1 MEHWRGA
8 SSTADVDTLAVSDNH
23 AGGGFEGQ
31 QTSPQSDA
39 SNVASDDSSSPPAL
53 AQVASGAAAS
63 GAGGTGAPVT
73 PLRQIGDVSGGS
85 AMPVNGSGSYMLY
98 VGDSGAF
105 DETPSS
111 SGGSSTPDAGSTGS
125 DPGAGS
131 SAPTG
136 ASAPAGNTLSASPD
150 STSSIIPTEAGL
162 GIYLPG
168 SPSAVATF
176 ATWLGAAPQ
185 YALGYFSDTSWSN
198 FVSEGEWLIG
208 QWSSQ
213 LPSQAMIWGMPLN
226 MADGTSTLAEVAA
239 GQFNSD
245 YLQIAQALVAD
256 GEANSFIRLGW
267 EFNGGWYPWS
277 PGATGAATFI
287 AAFQDVVNVLR
298 SVPGENFKIVWNP
311 NNGQGQVNPA
321 KCYPG
326 NAYVDY
332 IAEDVYDQYW
342 GPNNTPVTSD
352 TTRWSDIESQ
362 SFGLNWFVSF
372 AASEGK
378 PIGLGEWGVVTR
390 TDGFGGGD
398 DPYFVQQ
405 MAAFIKTNN
414 VAFADYWDGGSG
426 GFDSSLADHPLSQAA
441 FLAAFGGSTLS
452 TGSLAQPKLNTST
465 SLSLGNARVGGTLS
479 QALSISNSAS
489 PPAESLDVSLGG
501 TTGSATS
508 SGSISLLG
516 AGATNSSSIVVGLGT
531 TAAGALSGTVTLGY
545 LSDGS
550 GTDGSG
556 TTSLGTS
563 KLTLSGT
570 VYREATA
577 SASVSSTP
585 LVFHVGG
592 SGSVALTVT
601 NTAANDGYS
610 EDLIA
615 TVGTVTGVT
624 ASGATGDIV
633 AQGASS
639 AITATVSTASA
650 GTISGSVKLNLQSD
664 GTGIDGFGAIAD
676 GTATVAINATV
687 DNYAVAAFEKVSGTG
702 TLSQSG
708 TSYTLSLG
716 SVTLGASPVTVG
728 LGVLNNVTGPADLLS
743 GSFATS
749 SSSAFSLSGLGAF
762 SNLAAGQA
770 DTSPSVTLATN
781 TAGTF
786 SEIITL
792 TSTGSNS
799 SGYAGALTAETLVI
813 TGTITSSS
821 GSAAWTGP
829 GGANRSGSFNTAA
842 DWSPASVPSS
852 KTTVTIGNSGTYTL
866 TSSQS
871 NAVAAL
877 TLSDSAATL
886 AVTGGTFDVLASST
900 NAGQITVADAASLEL
915 AGTMTDF
922 GRDRAQFDRRCDRSR
937 RQRQRNAQGRGPAQS
952 FQFDGQRDREQQ
964 RGRDAHQFIDHR
976 RRGHDRRRES
986 HPRQLERR
994 RDRCHRQYSG
1004 AHACRFRRHHQFR
1017 AHRGDRQ
1024 RRSHHRRGTRQQRH
1038 ARSDQGRIQSVVI
1051 GDGNRVRGD
1060 RRRNAHFGGL
1070 RVGDPGRG
1078 VWCGGHRHAR
1088 SGARPELRRHGRRPH
1103 NRRRHRPHEF
1113 PVRGRSESQQ
1123 GHRHHAERQNHRRGG
1138 DRQGQYAHGHHRS
1151 AEPGRHR
1158 LFEQRQR
1165 LHLDERQFR
1174 QRPRRHVA
1182 GAGRGPLTR
1191 QGTRAGSSGERK
1203 ISI

>member
-1 MEHWRGA
+1 MESRWGA
-8 SSTADVDTLAVSDNH
+8 TWSADVDTLAVSNNH
-23 AGGGFEGQ
+23 ADGGFEGQ

-39 SNVASDDSSSPPAL
+39 SNVASDDSSSPSAL
-53 AQVASGAAAS
+53 AQVASGDAAS
-63 GAGGTGAPVT
+63 GAGGTGAPVA
-73 PLRQIGDVSGGS
+73 PLLQIGDASAGS
-85 AMPVNGSGSYMLY
+85 TLPVNGSGSYTLY

-105 DETPSS
+105 DETPSG
-111 SGGSSTPDAGSTGS
+111 SGGSSTVDGGSTGS

-131 SAPTG
+131 SSPTG
-136 ASAPAGNTLSASPD
+136 ASTPAGNTPSASPD

-162 GIYLPG
+162 GIYVPG
-168 SPSAVATF
+168 TPSAIATF
-176 ATWLGAAPQ
+176 ASWLGAAPE

-239 GQFNSD
+239 GDFNSY
-245 YLQIAQALVAD
+245 YLQIAQTLVAD

-298 SVPGENFKIVWNP
+298 SVPGENFQIVWNP
-311 NNGQGQVNPA
+311 NVGEGQVSPA

-332 IAEDVYDQYW
+332 IAEDVYDQFW
-342 GPNNTPVTSD
+342 GPNNTPITSD

-362 SFGLNWFVSF
+362 SFGLNWLVSF

-378 PIGLGEWGVVTR
+378 PIGLGEWGIVTR
-390 TDGFGGGD
+390 SDGFGGGD
-398 DPYFVQQ
+398 DPYFIQQ

-414 VAFADYWDGGSG
+414 VAFADYWDGGST
-426 GFDSSLADHPLSQAA
+426 GFDSTLADHPLSEAA

-452 TGSLAQPKLNTST
+452 TGSLAQPELNTST

-479 QALSISNSAS
+479 QAVSISNGAS
-489 PPAESLDVSLGG
+489 PPADRSTFRSAERPAAPHQRVRSRCWARARRIRAASWW
-501 TTGSATS
+501 GSAPPRPGRSRVRSRLIISRTAPARTGAVRPASGPAS
-508 SGSISLLG
+508 SRS
-516 AGATNSSSIVVGLGT
+516 
-531 TAAGALSGTVTLGY
+531 AARPM
-545 LSDGS
+545 
-550 GTDGSG
+550 
-556 TTSLGTS
+556 
-563 KLTLSGT
+563 
-570 VYREATA
+570 REATA
-577 SASVSSTP
+577 SASAPSTP

-592 SGSVALTVT
+592 SGSVTLTVT

-615 TVGTVTGVT
+615 TAGTATGVT

-650 GTISGSVKLNLQSD
+650 GTVSGSVTLNLQSD

-716 SVTLGASPVTVG
+716 SFTLGASPITVG

-749 SSSAFSLSGLGAF
+749 SSSAFSLSGFGAF
-762 SNLAAGQA
+762 SNIAAGQA
-770 DTSPSVTLATN
+770 DTSPSVTFATN

-829 GGANRSGSFNTAA
+829 SSGNRSGSFNTAA

-886 AVTGGTFDVLASST
+886 AITGGTFDILASST
-900 NAGQITVADAASLEL
+900 NAGQITVSNAAALEL

-922 GRDRAQFDRRCDRSR
+922 GHDRAQLDRQRDRSH
-937 RQRQRNAQGRGPAQS
+937 RQRQRNAQGRGPARS
-952 FQFDGQRDREQQ
+952 FQFDGQRDREQR

-994 RDRCHRQYSG
+994 RDRRHRQHGG

-1017 AHRGDRQ
+1017 PHRGDRQ
-1024 RRSHHRRGTRQQRH
+1024 RRSHHRRSAHQQRH

-1060 RRRNAHFGGL
+1060 RRRNAQFGGL
-1070 RVGDPGRG
+1070 RR
-1078 VWCGGHRHAR
+1078 
-1088 SGARPELRRHGRRPH
+1088 RRP
-1103 NRRRHRPHEF
+1103 RP
-1113 PVRGRSESQQ
+1113 
-1123 GHRHHAERQNHRRGG
+1123 
-1138 DRQGQYAHGHHRS
+1138 
-1151 AEPGRHR
+1151 
-1158 LFEQRQR
+1158 
-1165 LHLDERQFR
+1165 
-1174 QRPRRHVA
+1174 
-1182 GAGRGPLTR
+1182 
-1191 QGTRAGSSGERK
+1191 
-1203 ISI
+1203 